1 MRILIGGSL
10 MKIATIIPAFNEELR
25 IGNVI
30 DVVKQL
36 DIIDE
41 IIVVD
46 DGSADTTYKVAI
58 KKGVKAVKLH
68 RNQGK
73 GAAIMEGLKHTNAN
87 IIVLLDADLIGL
99 TPQHI
104 FNLIEPIQSK
114 KCAMT
119 YGLFLNG
126 RFGTDFA
133 QKLTPCLTGQR
144 AIKREIFEAI
154 EHLELTRYGVELA
167 LTRYVKKN
175 KIPSMKIS
183 MENMSHVTKEE
194 KLGLLK
200 GLMARFKMYLEILKT
215 IKIF

>member
-1 MRILIGGSL
+1 

-30 DVVKQL
+30 NVVKQL

-46 DGSADTTYKVAI
+46 DGSVDATYEIAI

-68 RNQGK
+68 RNRGK
-73 GAAIMEGLKHTNAN
+73 GAAILAGLKHTDAN

-104 FNLIEPIQSK
+104 FSLIEPVQNK

-119 YGLFLNG
+119 YGVFLNG
-126 RFGTDFA
+126 RIATDFA

-144 AIKREIFEAI
+144 AMKREIFEGI
-154 EHLELTRYGVELA
+154 QDLELTRYGIELA

-175 KIPSMKIS
+175 NISSMKVF

-194 KLGLLK
+194 KLGLIK